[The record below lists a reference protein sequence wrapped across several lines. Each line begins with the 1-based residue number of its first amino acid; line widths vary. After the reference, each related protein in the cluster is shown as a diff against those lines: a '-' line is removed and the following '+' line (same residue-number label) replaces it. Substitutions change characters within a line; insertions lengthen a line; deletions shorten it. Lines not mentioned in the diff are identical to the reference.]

1 MIKRQT
7 PGGFHQIQYGTTTI
21 EFEII
26 YSDRKT
32 LAVTVL
38 PDGDV
43 VVNSPKGIEIARIAE
58 TVTKRAGWI
67 LKQRRHFET
76 LERPQSLPRAYVS
89 GEAYRFLGTQLRLK
103 VVESSVARVTRS
115 LALLRVE
122 TPFPNDPHVVGHS
135 VENWF
140 DAQAA
145 RVFSERLHVCFSR
158 VEHWGMAVPRLSV
171 RAMKARWGSLTPKGT
186 LTLNRKLIQAPAELI
201 DYVIIHELCHLR
213 EMNHS
218 SAFYRLLDQVLP
230 AWRDLRRN
238 LNLYDFI

>member
-1 MIKRQT
+1 MTKRQI
-7 PGGFHQIQYGTTTI
+7 PGGFHQIQYGTTAI

-43 VVNSPKGIEIARIAE
+43 IVKSPNSIEVTRIAE
-58 TVTKRAGWI
+58 TVTRRASWI

-76 LERPQSLPRAYVS
+76 LKRPQSPPRAYVS
-89 GEAYRFLGTQLRLK
+89 GEAYRFLGSQLRLK
-103 VVESSVARVTRS
+103 VVESSVTRVVRS
-115 LALLRVE
+115 RTQLRVE
-122 TPFPNDPHVVGHS
+122 TPFPNDPYTVGNT
-135 VENWF
+135 VESWF
-140 DAQAA
+140 DEQAA
-145 RVFSERLHVCFSR
+145 RVFSERLHACFSR
-158 VEHWGMAVPRLSV
+158 IEHWGMAAPRLSV

-186 LTLNRKLIQAPAELI
+186 LTLNRKLVQAPVELI

-218 SAFYRLLDQVLP
+218 PAFYVLLDQVLP
-230 AWRDLRRN
+230 AWRSHRRT
-238 LNLYDFI
+238 LNQFDFI